1 MYLFIQLP
9 INTGVTCFAFSNHNM
24 LAAGTS
30 HGSIYIYGIQYH
42 NIHLL
47 YEISEKSFFSR
58 FFDTPVLHMAW
69 SNDTT
74 SRLLV
79 TNKKYVTNLYA
90 LNKPKFQNNNK
101 QKKKEV
107 YKHSETFLSNR
118 SKPMV
123 PTLIATID
131 SRSVQRGDVYYYILC
146 YVVFIDYNSKSTW
159 YD

>member
-1 MYLFIQLP
+1 
-9 INTGVTCFAFSNHNM
+9 M

-58 FFDTPVLHMAW
+58 FFDTPVIHMAW

-79 TNKKYVTNLYA
+79 TNKKYITNLYA
-90 LNKPKFQNNNK
+90 LNKPPDKNK
-101 QKKKEV
+101 QKKSKKEKDGNDSGNG
-107 YKHSETFLSNR
+107 YKHSGLFLSNK
-118 SKPMV
+118 SKPLI
-123 PTLIATID
+123 PTLLATLD
-131 SRSVQRGDVYYYILC
+131 TKTVQRGDVYYIYLLYI
-146 YVVFIDYNSKSTW
+146 YNR
-159 YD
+159 

>member
-1 MYLFIQLP
+1 
-9 INTGVTCFAFSNHNM
+9 M

-58 FFDTPVLHMAW
+58 FFDTPVLHMSW

-90 LNKPKFQNNNK
+90 LNKPTFQNK

-107 YKHSETFLSNR
+107 YKHSESFLSNK
-118 SKPMV
+118 SKPMI
-123 PTLIATID
+123 PTLLASID
-131 SRSVQRGDVYYYILC
+131 SRSVQRGDVYYLYIF
-146 YVVFIDYNSKSTW
+146 Y
-159 YD
+159 